1 MTNWMRGTAGK
12 AGLAAACVAA
22 AFIASVGLFEH
33 PVAVTAGAQERKP
46 ITTRIGQAAPDKKEE
61 PVLRRFMQRKLGAT
75 NLVLEG
81 LVTENFSQIAKGAKE
96 LNDISHAE
104 QWRISNDVMYRQYSA
119 EFQRKASQLQKMAG
133 EKNLDGSALAYFDC
147 TMSCIECHKWVRAVL
162 VAE

>member
-1 MTNWMRGTAGK
+1 MTKLMRGKAGK
-12 AGLAAACVAA
+12 AGLAAACVVAV
-22 AFIASVGLFEH
+22 FIASDGLLEV
-33 PVAVTAGAQERKP
+33 PVADTAGAQERKA
-46 ITTRIGQAAPDKKEE
+46 ISARVVQAKQDNKEE

-81 LVTENFSQIAKGAKE
+81 LVTENFSQIGKGAKE

-119 EFQRKASQLQKMAG
+119 EFQRKAAQLQKMAA